1 MKSFKD
7 QVMRFWN
14 VFSKEEAQ
22 LRELCD
28 QLPNSHSQLQH
39 TMKQM
44 LDICMSECAFIIEKN
59 SSKRYVLT
67 LSPQR
72 DPLFILYL
80 RYVVDKAPKALNTYW
95 DFYYAKQKV
104 MNQDYILD
112 TGKYHIGFRDVYVF
126 PQIHNRHISLD
137 VYMTHLYHVHKEK
150 QLKFAYQLLI
160 ACIGEMDT
168 MYLLE
173 NVRIIKRRKEG
184 SFTLDRLPDFI
195 EDLIQSEHWINV
207 KNPIQVYSPYTIL
220 PRKHELRLRDDMY
233 RGVSSQLK
241 LINEMVHYDDTHI
254 RWAEAN
260 GIIVG
265 FIFYEHLQIDRSQQA
280 HLRESLEEKISA
292 ACERE
297 QIAENIGVAGGI
309 FYSYID
315 YVVYDWERF
324 LEIIPDFLD
333 DVNTKTYGFQYMIS
347 GEQPL
352 YAVNNVISG
361 KS

>member
-1 MKSFKD
+1 MKSFKE
-7 QVMRFWN
+7 QVSRFWD
-14 VFSKEEAQ
+14 VFSKQEIY

-28 QLPNSHSQLQH
+28 QLPESRSQLQH
-39 TMKQM
+39 TMKQT
-44 LDICMSECAFIIEKN
+44 LDICMSECAFTIEKN
-59 SSKRYVLT
+59 KSSRYVLT

-80 RYVVDKAPKALNTYW
+80 RYVVDKAPKHLCEYW

-104 MNQDYILD
+104 TDHEYMIEADKHL
-112 TGKYHIGFRDVYVF
+112 IGFHDVYVF
-126 PQIHNRHISLD
+126 PQIKNQHISLD
-137 VYMTHLYHVHKEK
+137 IYIAHLFNVHKEK
-150 QLKFAYQLLI
+150 QLQVAYQLLI
-160 ACIGEMDT
+160 ACIGEIDT
-168 MYLLE
+168 MYLLGDI
-173 NVRIIKRRKEG
+173 RIIKRKKVG
-184 SFTLDRLPDFI
+184 SFTLDQLPLFI
-195 EDLIQSEHWINV
+195 EDLLQTEHWINV
-207 KNPIQVYSPYTIL
+207 KNPFQVYSSYTIL
-220 PRKHELRLRDDMY
+220 PRKHEFRLRDDMY
-233 RGVSSQLK
+233 SGVSSQLK

-265 FIFYEHLQIDRSQQA
+265 FIFYEHLKIDRSEQA
-280 HLRESLEEKISA
+280 ALRESLEERISK
-292 ACERE
+292 ACEQE

-324 LEIIPDFLD
+324 LQIIPDFLD
-333 DVNTKTYGFQYMIS
+333 DVNTKTYGFQYMVS

-352 YAVNNVISG
+352 YAVNNIISG

>member
-14 VFSKEEAQ
+14 VFVKEEQQ
-22 LRELCD
+22 LRDLCD
-28 QLPNSHSQLQH
+28 QLPNTQAQLQH
-39 TMKQM
+39 TMKQT
-44 LDICMSECAFIIEKN
+44 LDICLSECAFTITKN
-59 SSKRYVLT
+59 SLKRYVLT
-67 LSPQR
+67 LSPNR

-80 RYVVDKAPKALNTYW
+80 RYIVNKAPKRLSEHW
-95 DFYYAKQKV
+95 DFYYAKQKTEDKDFMITV
-104 MNQDYILD
+104 GEH
-112 TGKYHIGFRDVYVF
+112 TIGFHEVYVF
-126 PQIHNRHISLD
+126 PYIRNQHLSLD
-137 VYMTHLYHVHKEK
+137 IYISHLYHLHKEK
-150 QLKFAYQLLI
+150 QLRIAYQLLI
-160 ACIGEMDT
+160 ACIGEIDT

-173 NVRIIKRRKEG
+173 SVKIMKRKKVG
-184 SFTLDRLPDFI
+184 SFSLDRLPDFI

-207 KNPIQVYSPYTIL
+207 KNPLQVYSPYTIL

-233 RGVSSQLK
+233 RGVSSQLR

-265 FIFYEHLQIDRSQQA
+265 FIFYEHMKIERNKQA
-280 HLRESLEEKISA
+280 ELRECLEEKISK

-297 QIAENIGVAGGI
+297 EIAENIGVAGGI

-324 LEIIPDFLD
+324 LQIIPDFLD
-333 DVNTKTYGFQYMIS
+333 DVNTKTYGFQYMVS

-352 YAVNNVISG
+352 YAVNNIISG
-361 KS
+361 QS